1 MAQTIDILNLLFND
15 ILRINPVTISRY
27 TTPQTQLLNLFLIPH
42 IILFLFIYGLS
53 WVLVPMHK
61 GLRYLA
67 AIAAYLTIVLQGS
80 PYSYYGMILPL
91 LNLWWQIALVVGLF
105 FFIWSRFIH
114 PSKTP
119 ELFNIG
125 KAAAAKITEKSKKSS
140 AIHHKISSIDSQI
153 RALEQQQA
161 RAQGAAGGQR
171 NPVIDAEIAELR
183 RRRAELESEL

>member
-15 ILRINPVTISRY
+15 ILRINPVTISKY

-53 WVLVPMHK
+53 WILVPMHK

-67 AIAAYLTIVLQGS
+67 AIAAYLTIVIQGS

-125 KAAAAKITEKSKKSS
+125 KAAASKITEKSKKSS
-140 AIHHKISSIDSQI
+140 AIHHKISSINNQI
-153 RALEQQQA
+153 RALQNRQNQIQA
-161 RAQGAAGGQR
+161 QPPHAR
-171 NPVIDAEIAELR
+171 NPVIDGEIAELE